1 MQTTNTQ
8 TEKLRKLESIGAK
21 KKQKN
26 KKTTTNNDITPRVKS
41 PS

>member
-21 KKQKN
+21 KN
-26 KKTTTNNDITPRVKS
+26 KKTKKQQQTMI
-41 PS
+41 